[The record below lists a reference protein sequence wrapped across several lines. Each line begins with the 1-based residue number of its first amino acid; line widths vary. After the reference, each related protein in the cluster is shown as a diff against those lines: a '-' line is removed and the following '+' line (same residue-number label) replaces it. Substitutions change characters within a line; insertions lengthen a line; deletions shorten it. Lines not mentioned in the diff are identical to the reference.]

1 MFGKEEGELGM
12 KKILMKRPVLAVVA
26 AAGIIGGLTPILA
39 NASSFG
45 SPSAT
50 KVVMNDEGKQVTR
63 YNLKELAKNDPETLN
78 MLLKTQADHL
88 YIIVDEIKLN
98 TKLQTYMEENKEEWE
113 RIYNQYYSDIWLEVR
128 FADVKEEI
136 VSVSAQTKSEK
147 VYIKGIVTEDVT
159 KIVVKKPNG
168 DNIEVVPT
176 SEHSFTVTFA
186 SLEVSTEQYVTV
198 SAYAGN
204 ALVDSEKVKVIPQAE
219 EEADMII
226 HNLAVLDAKKGEL
239 KVKGIVKL
247 NADKVTVTYNGVKGE
262 AKVKKL
268 WDGVGSFSL
277 TLKDVESTTGKATI
291 EVYEDGEKID
301 SDSIDVEVVNAP
313 AKEEAKTYAI
323 SGTAALDAKNK
334 SIQLKGTVV
343 GWSKDSDLKLIVTT
357 LDGKKQEVKP
367 NDKGEY
373 SLKLSFKNRSFSAQ
387 AVRLELYVGDKLVKQ
402 ADVAANISKAITE
415 AIERQT
421 NEDNDDD
428 DKDKKE
434 KKEKEKHVPNGNAYG
449 YWKKQGEWN
458 QNGQDDDRDDDHD
471 DDDN

>member
-1 MFGKEEGELGM
+1 M
-12 KKILMKRPVLAVVA
+12 KKIWTKKPVLAVVA
-26 AAGIIGGLTPILA
+26 AASIIGGLTPIFA

-50 KVVMNDEGKQVTR
+50 KVVMNEEGKQVTR

-98 TKLQTYMEENKEEWE
+98 TKLQSYMEENKEEWE

-128 FADVKEEI
+128 FTDENEEI
-136 VSVSAQTKSEK
+136 VSVSAQTKSKK

-176 SEHSFTVTFA
+176 SEHSFTVSFA
-186 SLEVSTEQYVTV
+186 SLDVATEQYVTV
-198 SAYAGN
+198 NAYAGN
-204 ALVDSEKVKVIPQAE
+204 TLVDSEKVKVIPQAE

-247 NADKVTVTYNGVKGE
+247 DVDKVTVSYNGVKGE

-268 WDGVGSFSL
+268 WDGVGSFSI
-277 TLKDVESTTGKATI
+277 TLKDVKATTGKVTI
-291 EVYEDGEKID
+291 EVYEDGQKQD
-301 SDSIDVEVVNAP
+301 SDSIEVEVINAP

-323 SGTAALDAKNK
+323 SGTAAFDPKTK
-334 SIQLKGTVV
+334 SIQLKGNVV
-343 GWSKDSDLKLIVTT
+343 GWTKNGNVKLIVTT

-373 SLKLSFKNRSFSAQ
+373 TLKLSLKKGSIKQ
-387 AVRLELYVGDKLVKQ
+387 QVIRLELYVGDKLVKQ
-402 ADVAANISKAITE
+402 SDIDTPITKI
-415 AIERQT
+415 IE
-421 NEDNDDD
+421 EIDHKDNDDKD
-428 DKDKKE
+428 GDKDKKDKD
-434 KKEKEKHVPNGNAYG
+434 KKNKEKHEPKGNAYG

-458 QNGQDDDRDDDHD
+458 QHGHDDDRDDDQD
-471 DDDN
+471 DDDQDDDK

>member
-1 MFGKEEGELGM
+1 M
-12 KKILMKRPVLAVVA
+12 KKIIMKRPVLAVVA
-26 AAGIIGGLTPILA
+26 AVGIIGGVTPILA

-50 KVVMNDEGKQVTR
+50 KVVTNEEGKQVTR

-78 MLLKTQADHL
+78 LLLKTQADHL

-98 TKLQTYMEENKEEWE
+98 TKLQTYMEENKDEWE

-128 FADVKEEI
+128 FADEKEEI
-136 VSVSAQTKSEK
+136 VSVSAQTQSKK
-147 VYIKGIVTEDVT
+147 VYVKGIVTEDVT

-176 SEHSFTVTFA
+176 SEHSFTVTFP
-186 SLEVSTEQYVTV
+186 SLDVSTEQYVTV
-198 SAYAGN
+198 SAYAGT

-247 NADKVTVTYNGVKGE
+247 DADKVTVTYNGVKAD

-277 TLKDVESTTGKATI
+277 TLKDVKSTTGKATI
-291 EVYEDGEKID
+291 EVYEDGEKLD
-301 SDSIDVEVVNAP
+301 SDSIAVEVVNAP
-313 AKEEAKTYAI
+313 DKEAVKAYAI

-343 GWSKDSDLKLIVTT
+343 GWSKDRGVKLIVTT

-373 SLKLSFKNRSFSAQ
+373 SLKLSIKKGSFDAQ
-387 AVRLELYVGDKLVKQ
+387 AVRLELYVDDKLVKQ
-402 ADVAANISKAITE
+402 ADMTASIKKAITE
-415 AIERQT
+415 AMENQA
-421 NEDNDDD
+421 NKDEDDDD
-428 DKDKKE
+428 DKKDKKD

-458 QNGQDDDRDDDHD
+458 QHGQDDDKNDRDDHEDE